1 MKLISWNVNGIR
13 ACMGKG
19 MLDYFKESGADVIC
33 VQETKM
39 QPGQAEIDLPGY
51 RQY

>member
-19 MLDYFKESGADVIC
+19 FLEVLKELDADIFC
-33 VQETKM
+33 IQETKLSFITR
-39 QPGQAEIDLPGY
+39 ETES
-51 RQY
+51 